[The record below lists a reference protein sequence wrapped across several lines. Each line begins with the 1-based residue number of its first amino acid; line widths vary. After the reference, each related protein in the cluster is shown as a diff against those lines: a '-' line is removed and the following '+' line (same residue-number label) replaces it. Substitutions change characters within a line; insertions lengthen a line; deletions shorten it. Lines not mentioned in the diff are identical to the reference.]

1 MEKCEIRVK
10 GCFDPIKVQKRIQKL
25 SKKKIEL
32 ISPKVQIK
40 ETTIIEKKVTK
51 EIKQVRIHSVKAD
64 MKTQILVVDG
74 SIEGE
79 KLVSFLRRKVHKHA
93 EIIISGNKEEKK
105 VETIK
110 QEKEEIITSID
121 SGSKVEIKEQVKVVE
136 AKSKEGNAPYFIHYV
151 YAPQLFSDENPN
163 ACTIS

>member
-1 MEKCEIRVK
+1 MKPVLRTTLVKVHLHCHQCARDLEEKLIRRK
-10 GCFDPIKVQKRIQKL
+10 G
-25 SKKKIEL
+25 
-32 ISPKVQIK
+32 
-40 ETTIIEKKVTK
+40 
-51 EIKQVRIHSVKAD
+51 IHSVKAD

-121 SGSKVEIKEQVKVVE
+121 SGSKVEIKEQVK
-136 AKSKEGNAPYFIHYV
+136 
-151 YAPQLFSDENPN
+151 
-163 ACTIS
+163 